1 MAFEALDELLDE
13 TIQFPIRGKTYT
25 VPAPSAE
32 VGLRTQALLNAAAV
46 AADGG
51 QVDEQVLGDAAERD
65 LYREVLGSAHAQM
78 VADAVPWPALKH
90 AALTAMVWI
99 TQDKAAAEK
108 FWNAGG
114 DPNRAAPNR
123 QARRAQSGAAK
134 STPPR
139 GSTSGTSGP
148 KAPPARAR
156 GRGNRSRSPG
166 PRSSGTGR

>member
-1 MAFEALDELLDE
+1 MAFKALDELLDE
-13 TIQFPIRGKTYT
+13 TIQLPIGGTVYT

-51 QVDEQVLGDAAERD
+51 RVDEQVLSDAAERD
-65 LYREVLGSAHAQM
+65 LYRDVLGSAHDRM
-78 VADAVPWPALKH
+78 IADGVTWPALKH

-108 FWNAGG
+108 FWNASG

-123 QARRAQSGAAK
+123 QARRARSGAAR
-134 STPPR
+134 STPNR

-148 KAPPARAR
+148 KAAAPARRKA
-156 GRGNRSRSPG
+156 ST
-166 PRSSGTGR
+166 PR